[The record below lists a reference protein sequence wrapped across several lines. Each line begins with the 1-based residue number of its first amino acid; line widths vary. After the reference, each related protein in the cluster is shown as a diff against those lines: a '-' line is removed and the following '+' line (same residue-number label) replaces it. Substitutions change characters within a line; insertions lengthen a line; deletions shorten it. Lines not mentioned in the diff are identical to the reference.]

1 MTMEFNSNRNHCKRS
16 NNPATVAKK
25 FPYYTKN
32 KPNFTS
38 QSDSFRSN
46 RFSLRRTC
54 IMLSGWPLIALL
66 IFLPSTQAVT
76 LYFGANDNSMSNADF
91 KHIANQPVNE
101 LNMDDMR
108 SVYTFCNL
116 MPFLIET
123 GRMRNNQEAKK
134 VCNKL
139 MGILDPLFGDEKV
152 SLIKRRISR
161 SLRSVIRNG
170 RHR

>member
-1 MTMEFNSNRNHCKRS
+1 MEFNSSRNYHKRS
-16 NNPATVAKK
+16 DSPVTVSKK
-25 FPYYTKN
+25 SPYYSKN
-32 KPNFTS
+32 KPNFTFR
-38 QSDSFRSN
+38 SDSFRSN

-76 LYFGANDNSMSNADF
+76 LYFGANDNPMSSAEF
-91 KHIANQPVNE
+91 KNIATQPVNE

-108 SVYTFCNL
+108 SIYTFCNL
-116 MPFLIET
+116 MPLLIET

-139 MGILDPLFGDEKV
+139 MDILEPLFGHEKIP
-152 SLIKRRISR
+152 LIKRQISR
-161 SLRSVIRNG
+161 SFRSVRTG
-170 RHR
+170 RYR